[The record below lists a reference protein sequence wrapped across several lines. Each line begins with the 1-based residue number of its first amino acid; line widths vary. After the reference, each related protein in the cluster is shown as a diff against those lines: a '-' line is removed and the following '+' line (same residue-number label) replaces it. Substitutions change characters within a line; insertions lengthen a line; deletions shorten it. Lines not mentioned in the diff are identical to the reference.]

1 MMRRRQDN
9 KVSEGLSGAE
19 IVLCGAG
26 AVGSNLAD
34 TLARQ
39 GAARLRVID
48 FDRVEEHNV
57 ANQIYT
63 LEDVGAFKVEAL
75 RHQLFRAAGVEIE
88 AVPKELTDRNAR
100 KLLAGADLVID
111 GFDRSVSRRLV
122 TEVCAAEG
130 IPCLHVG
137 LSADYAE
144 ILWNEG
150 YRVPADPPGDVCA
163 DPLARGLVLL
173 AVAVAAETMLR
184 YLVDGV
190 REGWTAT
197 LRDFAVRPA

>member
-1 MMRRRQDN
+1 MIRQR
-9 KVSEGLSGAE
+9 EGNPAVERLSAAQ

-48 FDRVEEHNV
+48 FDRVEERNV
-57 ANQIYT
+57 ANQLYT

-111 GFDRSVSRRLV
+111 GFDRSASRRLV
-122 TEVCAAEG
+122 TQVCAAEG
-130 IPCLHVG
+130 LPCLHVG

-144 ILWNEG
+144 VLWNQG
-150 YRVPADPPGDVCA
+150 YRVPA

-173 AVAVAAETMLR
+173 AVTIAAESVTR
-184 YLVDGV
+184 YLAGGV

-197 LRDFAVRPA
+197 LRDFAVRSA